1 MSDHHE
7 FDFDPIDEDNL
18 FVPPTFDCEWPTAWE
33 CDITAEAGPE
43 IEAELLSMADEVPAP
58 RASLRDE
65 FLVELGRVERRRER
79 LRQLPVLAAFL
90 AAALLG
96 LFGPSHE
103 SPDAG
108 SAVASSD
115 LQGSVM
121 PLLHGVG
128 PEELVAASREADS
141 WALVDAYS
149 DRRDRYRE
157 HFQASGRPPRQGS
170 GQ

>member
-1 MSDHHE
+1 MTDRRHE
-7 FDFDPIDEDNL
+7 FEFDPIDEDNL
-18 FVPPTFDCEWPTAWE
+18 FVPPTFDCEWPTAWD
-33 CDITAEAGPE
+33 CDIAADHGPV
-43 IEAELLSMADEVPAP
+43 IEEELLSLADDVPAP
-58 RASLRDE
+58 RAGLRDE

-79 LRQLPVLAAFL
+79 LRQLPVLAAFV

-108 SAVASSD
+108 SAVASSNV
-115 LQGSVM
+115 QGSAV

-128 PEELVAASREADS
+128 PEELVAACREADS

-149 DRRDRYRE
+149 NRRDRHRA
-157 HFQASGRPPRQGS
+157 HFQAGGRPSRQ
-170 GQ
+170 